1 MVVVRSKVRRG
12 SIFDGE
18 VYLNF
23 GVNFC
28 ALNLRSFSAGKR
40 FSRFFVTQFVF
51 YSLVN
56 EVFCIL
62 SSMDIIV
69 FCVWT

>member
-51 YSLVN
+51 
-56 EVFCIL
+56 IL
-62 SSMDIIV
+62 S
-69 FCVWT
+69 